1 MLLNLYYHHEY
12 RPAPYIAP
20 RMAPR
25 KLTGPRRPREDDE
38 AGLMLHLI

>member
-1 MLLNLYYHHEY
+1 MLLDLYFHHEY

-25 KLTGPRRPREDDE
+25 RPARPRRPREDDE
-38 AGLMLHLI
+38 AGLMLCLL